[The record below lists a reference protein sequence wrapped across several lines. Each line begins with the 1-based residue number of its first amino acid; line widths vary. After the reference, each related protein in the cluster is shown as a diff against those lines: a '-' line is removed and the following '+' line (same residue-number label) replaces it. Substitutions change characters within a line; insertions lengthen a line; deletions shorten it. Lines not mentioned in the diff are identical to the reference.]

1 VLYCRIEKE
10 KLAHLVVIGG
20 THVQWQGQPMLNM
33 AKPSEFFEWR
43 AQDAV
48 MNALPPEF
56 SVTSLFEQL
65 TGKELSPYAE
75 KH

>member
-1 VLYCRIEKE
+1 
-10 KLAHLVVIGG
+10 
-20 THVQWQGQPMLNM
+20 M